1 MIVLITGATGFI
13 GKALTA
19 RLASEGHS
27 LRILTRNIRATQGG
41 GAPAA
46 VPVAPT
52 AVPGAQ
58 VFLWPSGGP
67 VPDAAMDGAD
77 AVVHLA
83 GENIGQWPW
92 TSARK
97 ARILESRVHG
107 TRELVAAMVRAA
119 RKPAVLVAASA
130 VGYYGDGG
138 ERLLEETEE
147 PGTGFLAEVCVAWE
161 REIFRA
167 EELGVRTVAVRNG
180 LVLGRGGALAKL
192 LPVFRLGAG
201 AKLGSGRQ
209 WWSWI
214 HVQDTAGIMAHALA
228 TPALRGAV
236 NGTAPD
242 PVRQGEFALA
252 LAAAVRRPLLFKAP
266 AFALRIALGEMAA
279 TLLEGQRTDGKK
291 LAASGYTFRYP
302 RIGLALGNITAGG
315 GRG

>member
-27 LRILTRNIRATQGG
+27 LRILTRNPHATLGA
-41 GAPAA
+41 GAPG
-46 VPVAPT
+46 T
-52 AVPGAQ
+52 IPGAQ
-58 VFLWPSGGP
+58 GFLWPSGGP

-92 TSARK
+92 TAARK

-138 ERLLEETEE
+138 ERILEETAE

-167 EELGVRTVAVRNG
+167 EEMGIRTVAIRNG

-192 LPVFRLGAG
+192 LPAYRLGAG

-214 HVQDTAGIMAHALA
+214 HVQDTVGIMAHALA

-252 LAAAVRRPLLFKAP
+252 LAAAVRRPLFFKAP
-266 AFALRIALGEMAA
+266 AFALRLVLREMAA

>member
-27 LRILTRNIRATQGG
+27 LRILTRNPAATQDGSASG
-41 GAPAA
+41 T
-46 VPVAPT
+46 VPQAK
-52 AVPGAQ
+52 A
-58 VFLWPSGGP
+58 FLWPAGGP

-92 TSARK
+92 TAARK
-97 ARILESRVHG
+97 ARILESRVQG
-107 TRELVAAMVRAA
+107 TRELVAAMGRAA
-119 RKPAVLVAASA
+119 SKPAVLVAASA

-138 ERLLEETEE
+138 EQLLEETAE

-167 EELGVRTVAVRNG
+167 EELGIRTVAVRNG

-201 AKLGSGRQ
+201 ARLGSGRQ

-214 HVQDTAGIMAHALA
+214 HVQDTAGIIAHALA
-228 TPALRGAV
+228 TPGLRGAV

-266 AFALRIALGEMAA
+266 APALRLVLGEMAA

-315 GRG
+315 ERG

>member
-19 RLASEGHS
+19 RLAAEGHT
-27 LRILTRNIRATQGG
+27 LRILTRNPNATSSGSPS
-41 GAPAA
+41 GAVSGA
-46 VPVAPT
+46 T
-52 AVPGAQ
+52 AYA
-58 VFLWPSGGP
+58 WPSGGP
-67 VPDAAMDGAD
+67 VPDAAMDGVD

-92 TSARK
+92 TAARK
-97 ARILESRVHG
+97 ARILESRVQG
-107 TRELVAAMVRAA
+107 TRELVAAMYRAA

-138 ERLLEETEE
+138 ERLLEETAE
-147 PGTGFLAEVCVAWE
+147 PGTGYLAEVCMAWE

-167 EELGVRTVAVRNG
+167 EEMGIRTVAVRNG

-192 LPVFRLGAG
+192 LPVFRWGAG
-201 AKLGSGRQ
+201 AQLGSARQ

-214 HVQDTAGIMAHALA
+214 HVQDTAGILAHALA
-228 TPALRGAV
+228 TPALRGPV

-266 AFALRIALGEMAA
+266 AFALRLALGEMAA

-291 LAASGYTFRYP
+291 LAASGYVFRYP

>member
-27 LRILTRNIRATQGG
+27 LRILTRNPGATQAGSAP
-41 GAPAA
+41 GAVSGPAA
-46 VPVAPT
+46 
-52 AVPGAQ
+52 
-58 VFLWPSGGP
+58 FLWPAGGP
-67 VPDAAMDGAD
+67 VPDAAMDGVD

-92 TSARK
+92 TAARK
-97 ARILESRVHG
+97 ARILESRVQG
-107 TRELVAAMVRAA
+107 TRELVSALFRAA

-138 ERLLEETEE
+138 ERLLEETAE
-147 PGTGFLAEVCVAWE
+147 PGTGFLADVCVAWE

-167 EELGVRTVAVRNG
+167 EEMGIRTVAVRNG
-180 LVLGRGGALAKL
+180 LVLGHGGALAKL

-214 HVQDTAGIMAHALA
+214 HVQDTAGILAHALA
-228 TPALRGAV
+228 APALRGAV

-242 PVRQGEFALA
+242 PMRQGEFALA

-266 AFALRIALGEMAA
+266 AFALRLVLGEMAA
-279 TLLEGQRTDGKK
+279 TLLQGQRTDGKK

>member
-27 LRILTRNIRATQGG
+27 LRILTRNPNATQAAAI
-41 GAPAA
+41 GAVSGVQAF
-46 VPVAPT
+46 T
-52 AVPGAQ
+52 
-58 VFLWPSGGP
+58 WPSGGP
-67 VPDAAMDGAD
+67 VPEAAMDGVD
-77 AVVHLA
+77 AVAHLA

-92 TSARK
+92 TAARK
-97 ARILESRVHG
+97 ARILESRVQG
-107 TRELVAAMVRAA
+107 TRELVAAMGRAA
-119 RKPAVLVAASA
+119 RKPSVFVAASA

-138 ERLLEETEE
+138 ERLLDETAG
-147 PGTGFLAEVCVAWE
+147 PGTGFLSETCVAWE

-167 EELGVRTVAVRNG
+167 EEMGIRTVAVRNG
-180 LVLGRGGALAKL
+180 LVLGRGGALEKL

-214 HVQDTAGIMAHALA
+214 HVQDTAGILAHALA
-228 TPALRGAV
+228 TPGLRGAV

-266 AFALRIALGEMAA
+266 AFALRLVLGEMAA

>member
-27 LRILTRNIRATQGG
+27 LRILTRNPQATQRAAA
-41 GAPAA
+41 GA
-46 VPVAPT
+46 VSAPQ
-52 AVPGAQ
+52 G
-58 VFLWPSGGP
+58 FLWPAGGP
-67 VPDAAMDGAD
+67 VPDAAMDGVD

-92 TSARK
+92 TAARK

-107 TRELVAAMVRAA
+107 TRELVAAMIRAA
-119 RKPAVLVAASA
+119 RKPSALVAASA

-138 ERLLEETEE
+138 ERTLEETAE
-147 PGTGFLAEVCVAWE
+147 PGSGFLSEVCVAWE

-167 EELGVRTVAVRNG
+167 EEMGIRTVAVRNG
-180 LVLGRGGALAKL
+180 LVLGRGGALEKM

-201 AKLGSGRQ
+201 ARLGSGRQ

-214 HVQDTAGIMAHALA
+214 HVQDTAGIMAHAMA

-236 NGTAPD
+236 NGTAPE

-252 LAAAVRRPLLFKAP
+252 LAAAVRRPLLFKIP
-266 AFALRIALGEMAA
+266 AFALRLVLGEMAA

-291 LAASGYTFRYP
+291 LAASGYVFRYP

>member
-19 RLASEGHS
+19 RLASEGHA
-27 LRILTRNIRATQGG
+27 LRILTRNPNATQAGSMPD
-41 GAPAA
+41 ALAAATAFFWPA
-46 VPVAPT
+46 
-52 AVPGAQ
+52 
-58 VFLWPSGGP
+58 GGP
-67 VPDAAMDGAD
+67 VPDAAMDGVD
-77 AVVHLA
+77 AVIHLA

-92 TSARK
+92 TAARK
-97 ARILESRVHG
+97 ARILESRVKG
-107 TRELVAAMVRAA
+107 TRELVAAMGRAT
-119 RKPAVLVAASA
+119 RKPAVFAAASA

-138 ERLLEETEE
+138 ERLLEEMAG

-167 EELGVRTVAVRNG
+167 EEMGVRTVAVRNG
-180 LVLGRGGALAKL
+180 LVLGRGGALEKL
-192 LPVFRLGAG
+192 IPAYRWGAG
-201 AKLGSGRQ
+201 SVLGSGRQ

-214 HVQDTAGIMAHALA
+214 HVQDVAGILIHALA

-242 PVRQGEFALA
+242 PVRQREFALA
-252 LAAAVRRPLLFKAP
+252 LAAALRRPLWFKAP
-266 AFALRIALGEMAA
+266 AFALRLVLGEMAA

-291 LAASGYTFRYP
+291 LAATGYAFRYP